1 MIITGIVRNDK
12 TKRKA
17 EYLSLG
23 GAECSTF
30 KEQNFFFLT
39 LGRQRCPFGITKQEP
54 LLNRQRVILAN
65 FHQL

>member
-23 GAECSTF
+23 RAECSSF
-30 KEQNFFFLT
+30 KEQNFFLNLRKTT
-39 LGRQRCPFGITKQEP
+39 LPICYNKTRPTVKETKGDP
-54 LLNRQRVILAN
+54 GK
-65 FHQL
+65 FPQL